1 MLTVKTVQMLF
12 VKIVLQNTEKRQKL
26 TNLITKIYAKNISI
40 TRSEDWQ
47 LVQTKQ
53 YEQWNS
59 NKGVITI
66 TTVFANA

>member
-40 TRSEDWQ
+40 TRSED
-47 LVQTKQ
+47 
-53 YEQWNS
+53 
-59 NKGVITI
+59 
-66 TTVFANA
+66 